1 MKLRYLFPLDVCW
14 LLGFLLS
21 KLMII
26 GQVVSRGDVVIILVD
41 QISFFDVL
49 GCERNS
55 LDLVQDIIIFDIVN
69 IF

>member
-1 MKLRYLFPLDVCW
+1 MKLRYLFSLEVSR
-14 LLGFLLS
+14 LLGFLHS

-26 GQVVSRGDVVIILVD
+26 RQVVPRGDAIIILVD

-55 LDLVQDIIIFDIVN
+55 LDLVQNIIIFNIVN